1 MKTLLI
7 VEDEKMIRQGIAVM
21 AKRTSVPIE
30 EVIECKNGLEALE
43 ILETQHID
51 AVFTDIRMP
60 KMNGIELAREMKKR
74 GYPAVVTVISGFDDF
89 NYAVEMLK
97 NGVSDYILKP
107 IKREK
112 LEEVLWKMEEK
123 IQKEGQKSKD
133 YMRAVVHQ
141 LKSYLLDGTLSEEEL
156 TFLQAQLYEL
166 FPNGVYSVIIGGNAL
181 LNYFEEENV
190 LAFEDG
196 QKQSVILLSE
206 EQADRYIE
214 GRMQSRQRNLTNEAG
229 GWEPGADEKGI
240 GRSQAADGIAGLRNA
255 YLEAIA
261 ARKQAF
267 VMSKFV
273 VGFDKIIEEY
283 PEETVLSIEK
293 LAKKIATEECTK
305 GLKELQ
311 DLYFHARHGKSS
323 PDSIL
328 SIIKA
333 IHGFLFENYKNML
346 EKSDSEDLYEPL
358 PLSFGTLEE
367 FAVKE
372 KEWLEVV
379 HNTIVMHLHENT
391 NQEKIHRAMQYV
403 KENYKDDINMAMVSN
418 YVSMN
423 YSLFSI
429 IFKEYTG
436 VNFVNYLKQIRI
448 QEAKRLLLETD
459 EKILDI
465 SRSVGY
471 ENEKHFMKT
480 FKAVCG
486 ISPSEYRKCNK
497 QG

>member
-1 MKTLLI
+1 MRTLLV

-51 AVFTDIRMP
+51 AVVTDIRMP
-60 KMNGIELAREMKKR
+60 KMNGIELVREMRKR

-107 IKREK
+107 IKRDN

-123 IQKEGQKSKD
+123 IQKEDQKSKD
-133 YMRAVVHQ
+133 YMHAIVHT
-141 LKSYLLDGTLSEEEL
+141 LKSYLLDGALSEEEL
-156 TFLQAQLYEL
+156 SFLQAQLYEL
-166 FPNGVYSVIIGGNAL
+166 FPNGVYYVMIGGKTL
-181 LNYFEEENV
+181 LSHFAQENV

-196 QKQSVILLSE
+196 QKQGVILLSQ
-206 EQADRYIE
+206 EQADKFSE
-214 GRMQSRQRNLTNEAG
+214 GKIQSRQNNIANEDGNNEMAQ
-229 GWEPGADEKGI
+229 ERGI
-240 GRSQAADGIAGLRNA
+240 GRSRAAEGIAGIRSA
-255 YLEAIA
+255 YQEAVA

-267 VMSKFV
+267 VMGKFV
-273 VGFDKIIEEY
+273 VGFEQVIGEY
-283 PEETVLSIEK
+283 PEENDVSGER
-293 LAKKIATEECTK
+293 LAKQIATEECAK
-305 GLKELQ
+305 GIKELQ
-311 DLYFHARHGKSS
+311 DLYFHARHGKRS

-328 SIIKA
+328 SIIKST
-333 IHGFLFENYKNML
+333 HGFLFENYKNML
-346 EKSDSEDLYEPL
+346 QESETENMQEPF
-358 PLSFGTLEE
+358 PLSFCTLEE
-367 FAVKE
+367 FSVRE
-372 KEWLEVV
+372 KEWMEEI
-379 HNTIVMHLHENT
+379 HNTIVMHLNENT
-391 NQEKIHRAMQYV
+391 NQEKIHRAMQFV
-403 KENYKDDINMAMVSN
+403 KEHYKEDINMAMVSN

-429 IFKEYTG
+429 IFKEFTG

-448 QEAKRLLLETD
+448 QEAKRLLVETD

-465 SRSVGY
+465 SREVGY

-486 ISPSEYRKCNK
+486 ISPSDYRKCNK
-497 QG
+497 EN